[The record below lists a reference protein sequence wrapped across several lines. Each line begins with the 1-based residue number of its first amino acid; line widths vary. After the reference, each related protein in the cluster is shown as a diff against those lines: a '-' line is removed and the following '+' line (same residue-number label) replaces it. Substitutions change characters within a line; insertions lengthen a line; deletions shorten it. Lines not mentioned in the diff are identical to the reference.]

1 MLVYINPKSSFP
13 NLHSDTLFGALTYA
27 ISELYPEELE
37 GFLDLFKNKQAPFL
51 LSSTFPFINFNDEKV
66 RFFPK
71 IISNLKNLKF
81 KDEIHFM
88 DKNKEFKKIDF
99 IEESIFL
106 GIISGK
112 TKEED
117 IINNLQDYVTSNN
130 LLHLKDSFPKEFRFK
145 NAKSL
150 DPHNVIN
157 RLTNESEGVF
167 YGEGTQYKNMGLFF
181 LVKFEDD
188 SFKDILISALR
199 FLEDRGFGVDI
210 STGKGQFTFETE
222 DFTFEDI
229 EGDYFTNLSRF
240 IPSKEDLKIVDKN
253 SSYEIGFKRGTSRE
267 GQLRKQVRF
276 FKEGSTF
283 KKSDDVDLN
292 NLGSIVESGDKALEY
307 GFAFTVSVKS

>member
-51 LSSTFPFINFNDEKV
+51 LSSTFPFINFDGEPI
-66 RFFPK
+66 RFYPK
-71 IISNLKNLKF
+71 IISNPKNSEN
-81 KDEIHFM
+81 KDEIDFM
-88 DKNKEFKKIDF
+88 KNYKEFKNVDF
-99 IEESIFL
+99 IEETIFL
-106 GIISGK
+106 DIISGK
-112 TKEED
+112 IKEED
-117 IINNLQDYVTSNN
+117 LITKLKEYEISNN
-130 LLHLKDSFPKEFRFK
+130 LLHLKDLFPKGFLFK

-150 DPHNVIN
+150 SPHNVIN

-181 LVKFEDD
+181 LVKFEDE
-188 SFKDILISALR
+188 SFKDMIISALK

-210 STGKGQFTFETE
+210 STGKGQFTFEIQ
-222 DFTFEDI
+222 DFDFEDI
-229 EGDYFTNLSRF
+229 QGDYFTTLSRF
-240 IPSKEDLKIVDKN
+240 IPSKDDLKIVDKD

-283 KKSDDVDLN
+283 KKSDNIDLN
-292 NLGSIVESGDKALEY
+292 SLGSIIESGDKALEY
-307 GFAFTVSVKS
+307 GFAFTIDVKS